1 MTTTPENADS
11 SAESSAPDLQ
21 NADLS
26 DAATRAQ
33 VHAQLTEKIEELRA
47 AYYQDSLLVSDAEY
61 DELVHRLEDLEAK
74 FPELV
79 TDSSPTQTVGVVDTS
94 TFDPVEHI
102 GPMYSLDNVFDY
114 DELRPGT
121 NGAVGHLG
129 EVEVPVHSRS
139 TVCGQPAL
147 PQWGTRAGRD
157 PRRRAHR

>member
-79 TDSSPTQTVGVVDTS
+79 TDSSPTQTVGGRAET
-94 TFDPVEHI
+94 TLFAPVTHAER
-102 GPMYSLDNVFDY
+102 MLSLDNVFSV
-114 DELRPGT
+114 DELREW
-121 NGAVGHLG
+121 A
-129 EVEVPVHSRS
+129 
-139 TVCGQPAL
+139 AK
-147 PQWGTRAGRD
+147 TRAAKAREWA
-157 PRRRAHR
+157 RRRREARREEKEEDNHQVVE